1 MRDQAAMLHLVA
13 DVGGTNCRLA
23 LANADGVRQDTVCRF
38 RNDDYATF
46 GEVARLYLQD
56 HPGPATAAIAI
67 AGPVGKGEGRLTNR
81 DWHFDADGLAD
92 ELSLDA
98 VHLLNDLEALGHAIC
113 VLGEGSLRHLSG
125 EPIDDEPQAM
135 VVGLGTGFN
144 VSVAHR
150 PSGVVYAAEMGHAR
164 LPHPV
169 ATIIEDAVPDARA
182 FDTVEHLLSGRGLAK
197 FHTARTGISCKP
209 EDVGNTD
216 GGPETLNIMAD
227 ALGAFVRELAYIY
240 LPEGGIYFNGSLAR
254 TLLTGETQERA
265 LRGLTTDEGF
275 DGRMARI
282 PTYLLTDDFSALH
295 GCARYLSVAVS

>member
-1 MRDQAAMLHLVA
+1 MLHLVA

-23 LANADGVRQDTVCRF
+23 LADAGGVRSDTVRRF
-38 RNDDYATF
+38 ANDAYGSFA
-46 GEVARLYLQD
+46 EVARGYIAA
-56 HPGPATAAIAI
+56 HPGVTSAAIAI

-81 DWHFDADGLAD
+81 DWHFDADALAQD
-92 ELSLDA
+92 LSLDS

-125 EPIDDEPQAM
+125 EPIEDEPQAM

-169 ATIIEDAVPDARA
+169 ATIIEGAVDDARA

-197 FHTARTGISCKP
+197 FHKARTGIDCKP
-209 EDVGNTD
+209 EDVGGTV
-216 GGPETLNIMAD
+216 GGPETLDIMAD

-254 TLLTGETQERA
+254 TLLNNSTEARA
-265 LRGLTTDEGF
+265 LAPLTQDGGF

-282 PTYLLTDDFSALH
+282 PTYLLTDDFSALY
-295 GCARYLSVAVS
+295 GCARYLSVGVA

>member
-1 MRDQAAMLHLVA
+1 MLHLVA

-23 LANADGVRQDTVCRF
+23 LADADGVRDDTVRRF
-38 RNDDYATF
+38 PNDEYDSFAA
-46 GEVARLYLQD
+46 VARGYLEE
-56 HPGPATAAIAI
+56 HPGLTSAAIAI
-67 AGPVGKGEGRLTNR
+67 AGPVGHGEGRLTNR
-81 DWHFDADGLAD
+81 DWHFDAEGLAKD
-92 ELSLDA
+92 LSLDT

-113 VLGEGSLRHLSG
+113 VLGEGSMRHLSG
-125 EPIDDEPQAM
+125 EPIDNEPQAM

-169 ATIIEDAVPDARA
+169 ATIIEGAVDDARA

-197 FHTARTGISCKP
+197 FHKARTGIECKP
-209 EDVGNTD
+209 EEVGETE
-216 GGPETLNIMAD
+216 GGPETLSIMAD
-227 ALGAFVRELAYIY
+227 ALGAFVRELTYIY

-254 TLLTGETQERA
+254 TLLDGETEGRA
-265 LRGLTTDEGF
+265 LAPLTGDTGF

-282 PTYLLTDDFSALH
+282 PTYLLTDDFSALY
-295 GCARYLSVAVS
+295 GCARYLSVAAA